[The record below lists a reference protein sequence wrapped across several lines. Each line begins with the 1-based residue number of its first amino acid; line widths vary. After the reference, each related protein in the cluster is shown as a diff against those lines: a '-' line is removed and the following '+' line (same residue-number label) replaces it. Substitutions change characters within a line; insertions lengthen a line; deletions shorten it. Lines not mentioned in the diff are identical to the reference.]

1 MLDERKLNILYAII
15 SNYIDS
21 AEPIGSRTISK
32 QYDLGISSATIRNEM
47 SDLEEQGYLTKP
59 YSSAGRIPSDK
70 AYRLYVDTLLKTQ
83 GKLLNSID
91 DKMIID
97 TLNRQTW
104 EIDDLI
110 QNLAKILSKLTNYTT
125 VVASPKM
132 KNSIIKRIQLLSID
146 GSKVLMIIISNSGI
160 VKNTI
165 FKIDMPLSSN
175 DLNTISNFLNE
186 KFDNL
191 SIDEILCILDEE
203 ISNDLIEFRD
213 VFKKMIP
220 VICEVIRDFVTVD
233 LYLDGITN
241 ILNFPEYK
249 DIDKAKSFISFVE
262 DRDLLLD
269 ILFKDLKSD
278 EIDIIIGSENIYAPI
293 KDLSIITTTYTIGD
307 KIIGKVGLI
316 GPTRMDYLNL
326 INIIKSFSFN
336 INNILN
342 D

>member
-15 SNYIDS
+15 SNYINS

-70 AYRLYVDTLLKTQ
+70 AYRLYVDTLLKKQ
-83 GKLLNSID
+83 GKLLKDID
-91 DKMIID
+91 EKMILDI
-97 TLNRQTW
+97 LNKQTW
-104 EIDDLI
+104 EVDDLI
-110 QNLAKILSKLTNYTT
+110 QNLAKILSKLTSYTT

-132 KNSIIKRIQLLSID
+132 KNSIIKKLQLVSID
-146 GSKVLMIIISNSGI
+146 ESKVLMVIISNTGI
-160 VKNTI
+160 VKNTM
-165 FKIDMPLSSN
+165 FKIDRSLSSN

-191 SIDEILCILDEE
+191 SVDEVLCILDEE
-203 ISNDLIEFRD
+203 ISNELNQFRD
-213 VFKKMIP
+213 IFEKMVPI
-220 VICEVIRDFVTVD
+220 ICEIIRDFVTVD

-269 ILFKDLKSD
+269 ILLRDLNSN

-293 KDLSIITTTYTIGD
+293 KDLSIITTTYAIGD

>member
-15 SNYIDS
+15 SNYINS

-70 AYRLYVDTLLKTQ
+70 AYRLYVDTLLKQQ
-83 GKLLNSID
+83 GTLLKDID
-91 DKMIID
+91 EKMILD
-97 TLNRQTW
+97 VLDKQTW
-104 EIDDLI
+104 EVDDLI
-110 QNLAKILSKLTNYTT
+110 QNLAKILSKLTSYTT

-132 KNSIIKRIQLLSID
+132 KNSIIKKIQLVSID
-146 GSKVLMIIISNSGI
+146 KSKVLMIIISNIGI

-165 FKIDMPLSSN
+165 FKVDRPLSSN

-191 SIDEILCILDEE
+191 SVDEVLCILDEE
-203 ISNDLIEFRD
+203 ISDELNQFID
-213 VFKKMIP
+213 VLEKIAP
-220 VICEVIRDFVTVD
+220 IICEMISDLVTVD

-269 ILFKDLKSD
+269 ILLKDLNSN

-316 GPTRMDYLNL
+316 GPTRMDYSNL

-336 INNILN
+336 VNNILN

>member
-15 SNYIDS
+15 SNYINS

-70 AYRLYVDTLLKTQ
+70 AYRLYVDKLLKKQ
-83 GKLLNSID
+83 EKLLNDID
-91 DKMIID
+91 EKMIID
-97 TLNRQTW
+97 ILNKQTW
-104 EIDDLI
+104 EIEDLI
-110 QNLAKILSKLTNYTT
+110 QNLGKILSKLTSYTT

-132 KNSIIKRIQLLSID
+132 KNSIIKKIQLVSVD
-146 GSKVLMIIISNSGI
+146 ETKVLMIIISNTGI
-160 VKNTI
+160 VKNTV
-165 FKIDMPLSSN
+165 FKTDKSLSSN

-186 KFDNL
+186 KFNNL
-191 SIDEILCILDEE
+191 SIDEILNRLNGEIYDE
-203 ISNDLIEFRD
+203 LTQFRD
-213 VFKKMIP
+213 VFKKMVP
-220 VICEVIRDFVTVD
+220 VIYEVIRDFVTVD
-233 LYLDGITN
+233 IYLDGITN

-249 DIDKAKSFISFVE
+249 DIDKARSFISFVE
-262 DRDLLLD
+262 DKELLLD
-269 ILFKDLKSD
+269 ILFKDLKSN
-278 EIDIIIGSENIYAPI
+278 EIDIIIGNENIYAPI